1 MQGNKP
7 AQAFHLL
14 INLIGLENVDDLAVL
29 RLKRFSRLLIG
40 DMLIF
45 IRMVIIYAP
54 FFSTQEADD
63 TAPADRRLDQL

>member
-40 DMLIF
+40 DMLILHPDGNH
-45 IRMVIIYAP
+45 IRSILLHAGG
-54 FFSTQEADD
+54 
-63 TAPADRRLDQL
+63 R